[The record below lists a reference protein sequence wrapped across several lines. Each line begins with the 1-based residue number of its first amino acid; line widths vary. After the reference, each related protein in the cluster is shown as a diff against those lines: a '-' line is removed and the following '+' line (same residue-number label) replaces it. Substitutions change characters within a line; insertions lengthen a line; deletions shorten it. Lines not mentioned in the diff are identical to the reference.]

1 MIIVRMT
8 GGLGNQLF
16 QYAAGRR
23 LAHKWNTEL
32 KIDIS
37 AYKKTSWPNYVLDS
51 FNVKDLIANS
61 EEIERIANLTPNNS
75 FGKETNSQTFM
86 PEFFNYPDDVYLRG
100 CWESERYFADIA
112 DIIRQEFTLKVH
124 LSETAERW
132 KEKILST
139 ENSVSLHVRHGD
151 FAYSPRFSS
160 FFLFALLP
168 LDYYYEC
175 IKQLRQQYKNLTV
188 FIFSN
193 DLIWCKKNFHL
204 DMPTEFVEGEGL
216 KDFEELHLMSL
227 CKHNIIAN
235 STFSWW
241 GAWLNQ
247 NPDKKVFVP
256 MPSFFFGKNM
266 HYRFFLP
273 ERNENSLFQSDRW
286 IKIPFDVNAQFV
298 GTMNPWFSLL
308 VVVNNDAATLVES
321 LNSLLGQD
329 YKYFELIIIDNASID
344 DSSNICRQ
352 VVKTFDNVT
361 LIKLHDKVSNGAA
374 WNIALKAAQSQY
386 VLFLKGNDRLL
397 ANALTNIY
405 LANENIFADVV
416 NLTAHLKED
425 ERGDIVLADKK
436 FVLNKMTPF
445 QNLNGIFRDKLD
457 KSTLLR
463 ILASD
468 EIIFPI
474 GTRLFKRKF
483 LEENKIR
490 FNEKIGDDAEKLFV
504 LDALFQTNE
513 IIFSSQ
519 VAYIAPYK

>member
-1 MIIVRMT
+1 MP
-8 GGLGNQLF
+8 
-16 QYAAGRR
+16 
-23 LAHKWNTEL
+23 E
-32 KIDIS
+32 
-37 AYKKTSWPNYVLDS
+37 VLD
-51 FNVKDLIANS
+51 
-61 EEIERIANLTPNNS
+61 
-75 FGKETNSQTFM
+75 
-86 PEFFNYPDDVYLRG
+86 YPDDVYFHG
-100 CWESERYFADIA
+100 AWENERYFADIA
-112 DIIRQEFTLKVH
+112 DIIRQEFTLKNP
-124 LSETAERW
+124 LGTAAQLW

-151 FAYSPRFSS
+151 FIYSPKWSQ
-160 FFLFALLP
+160 FLLFIILP

-193 DLIWCKKNFHL
+193 DLSWCKKNFHL

-256 MPSFFFGKNM
+256 IPSTIFGTKQYYRHFFT
-266 HYRFFLP
+266 
-273 ERNENSLFQSDRW
+273 ERDENSPLETDKW
-286 IKIPFDVNAQFV
+286 IRIPFEANAKIAATIRPYFSILLVLNDDVAMIDESL
-298 GTMNPWFSLL
+298 GSLL
-308 VVVNNDAATLVES
+308 E
-321 LNSLLGQD
+321 QD
-329 YKYFELIIIDNASID
+329 YKYFELIIIDNASTD
-344 DSSNICRQ
+344 HSGKICQ
-352 VVKTFDNVT
+352 EASKIFDNITV
-361 LIKLHDKVSNGAA
+361 IKLHDKVSNGAA

-397 ANALTNIY
+397 ANALTNLY
-405 LANENIFADVV
+405 MVNEDTFADVV
-416 NLTAHLKED
+416 NSTAYLVED
-425 ERGDIVLADKK
+425 EHGNINFSGKK
-436 FVLNKMTPF
+436 FVMKNMVSFKN
-445 QNLNGIFRDKLD
+445 QQGILTWKLD

-490 FNEKIGDDAEKLFV
+490 FNEKIGDDAENLFV